1 MEAVWW
7 VCVISMIIF
16 KWECKNY
23 HIILWKFCIFIKL
36 LGNMFFHDNRQDFD
50 AVSSSNSK

>member
-16 KWECKNY
+16 KWECKND
-23 HIILWKFCIFIKL
+23 HIFLWKFCIFIKL